1 MSAAMLTA
9 VAALLGSVLAAVA
22 AMYGSRGATRV
33 SREGG
38 ALTGYNSLTDQLQE
52 ERRELRSDLAA
63 TRAEL
68 AAVRSELA
76 TERLESARLRLMVQQ
91 LGGTP

>member
-1 MSAAMLTA
+1 MDAAMLTA
-9 VAALLGSVLAAVA
+9 LGALLASPVAAAAA
-22 AMYGSRGATRV
+22 IYGSRGATRA

-38 ALTGYNSLTDQLQE
+38 ALTGFSSLTDQLQE
-52 ERRELRSDLAA
+52 ERIELRS
-63 TRAEL
+63 EL

-76 TERLESARLRLMVQQ
+76 AERAESARLRLLVTQ